1 MKKITLLLLVFIF
14 FISQAQSTTTGE
26 ITLTL
31 GFTVQF
37 DVDGPND
44 TVTMTMVGPSNVW
57 LGVALDVST
66 GNSMGFGGEDVI
78 LYNSNGLVDAKLTGS
93 QNEPNP
99 NESQNWTVIS
109 NAAPGSVRTIVA
121 TRALDTGDSAD
132 YVFTTN
138 TGNLNLLWAKGN
150 GLSMGYHANKGGAQA
165 NFTLSSADYFQK
177 EFKIYPN
184 PTVDELNF
192 EFPDNVQSANV
203 QVYNILGKQI
213 TQTQLKR
220 TVPKLNTSSWASGI
234 YVVQIITED
243 AVQTKRIIKQ

>member
-1 MKKITLLLLVFIF
+1 MKKITLLLLVFTF

-26 ITLTL
+26 ITLTP

-78 LYNSNGLVDAKLTGS
+78 LYNINGLVDAKLTGS

-150 GLSMGYHANKGGAQA
+150 GLSMGYHANRGGAQA

-220 TVPKLNTSSWASGI
+220 TVPKLDTNAWASGM

>member
-1 MKKITLLLLVFIF
+1 MKKITLLLLVFTF

-26 ITLTL
+26 ITLTP

-78 LYNSNGLVDAKLTGS
+78 LYNINGLVDAKLTGS

-150 GLSMGYHANKGGAQA
+150 GLSMGYHANRGGAQA

-220 TVPKLNTSSWASGI
+220 TVPKLDTNAWASGI

>member
-1 MKKITLLLLVFIF
+1 MKKITLLLLVFTF

-26 ITLTL
+26 ITLTP

-78 LYNSNGLVDAKLTGS
+78 LYNINGLVDAKLTGS
-93 QNEPNP
+93 QDEPNP
-99 NESQNWTVIS
+99 NESQSWTVIS

-150 GLSMGYHANKGGAQA
+150 GLSMGYHANRGGAQA

-203 QVYNILGKQI
+203 QVYNILGNQI

-220 TVPKLNTSSWASGI
+220 TVPKLDTNAWASGM

>member
-1 MKKITLLLLVFIF
+1 MKKITLLLLVFTF

-26 ITLTL
+26 ITLTP

-66 GNSMGFGGEDVI
+66 GNSMGSGGEDVI

-138 TGNLNLLWAKGN
+138 TGNINLLWAKGN
-150 GLSMGYHANKGGAQA
+150 GLSMGYHANRGGAQA

-203 QVYNILGKQI
+203 QVYNILGNQI

-220 TVPKLNTSSWASGI
+220 TVPKLDTNAWASGM

>member
-1 MKKITLLLLVFIF
+1 MKKITLLLLVFTF

-26 ITLTL
+26 ITLTP

-150 GLSMGYHANKGGAQA
+150 GLSMGYHANRGGAQA

-177 EFKIYPN
+177 EFEIYPN

-203 QVYNILGKQI
+203 QVYNILGNQI

-220 TVPKLNTSSWASGI
+220 TVPKLDTNAWASGM